1 MLAEAAHIFSVIS
14 ERLQKRGSP
23 HFIVF
28 EALVF
33 LAAKQPDRDAVS
45 ILRQAPVDDP
55 ADLNALDRAW
65 EESEVRFG
73 PGDADAGGCSRAV
86 LRKPAAQ
93 EKSMISCSEFIPMF
107 ACPSS

>member
-23 HFIVF
+23 HFIAF

-33 LAAKQPDRDAVS
+33 LAAEQPDREAVS

-55 ADLNALDRAW
+55 QDLVALDRAW

-73 PGDADAGGCSRAV
+73 PGDADTGGCSRAGF
-86 LRKPAAQ
+86 RKPEAQ
-93 EKSMISCSEFIPMF
+93 EKSSIGGAE
-107 ACPSS
+107 A